1 MSEAEIGVSIVILG
15 IFLLVSH
22 AFGYV
27 FERLSQPRLIGEI
40 LAGVFLGPF
49 VLGKIAAPGFTFLFT
64 NPILGA
70 DKTGL
75 FLSLVYWLG
84 LLLLMFIS
92 GSEVQGLLATSNR
105 HETAWL
111 LGIGTPLPFAFVMI
125 IGLIGLIPMDSLI
138 GVHGTKMSTLLVLA
152 SAAAVTSIPV
162 ISRIFQDLGILHTRF
177 ASLILGTA
185 MLEDVGLWGVLALA
199 TALSDRH
206 STVAGGLIA
215 TNTYHVAVTV
225 AFIGFAMLV
234 VPRLLK
240 SIRRFDDSAVSHA
253 VSQHSLVTYAIAL
266 LCFFVGVA
274 AGLGVSTVFAAFLAG
289 YALINGIRDREKSA
303 LNGALQAI
311 KSVSF
316 GVFVPIYFAIVGYR
330 LSFGNDFSVGML
342 LTFLLGSTLIV
353 LMSVGLAAK
362 LAGFRGLDIIN
373 LAIVANARG
382 GPGIILASIAFDAGL
397 ISGALCT
404 TLVITAL
411 FTSQMAGWWLRFVL
425 RRGWPLL
432 STNPEEKA
440 ADFSLPAP
448 GRPLLTPDFDF
459 PRGQSRS

>member
-15 IFLLVSH
+15 VFLLASH
-22 AFGYV
+22 AFGYLA
-27 FERLSQPRLIGEI
+27 ERLSQPRLIGEI
-40 LAGVFLGPF
+40 LAGVVLGPF
-49 VLGKIAAPGFTFLFT
+49 VLGKIASPGFTFLFT
-64 NPILGA
+64 NPILGPN
-70 DKTGL
+70 KTGL
-75 FLSLVYWLG
+75 VLSFVYWLG

-92 GSEVQGLLATSNR
+92 GSEVQGLLSTSNR

-111 LGIGTPLPFAFVMI
+111 LGIGTPLPFAFIVI
-125 IGLIGLIPMDSLI
+125 IGLLGAIPMDSLI

-162 ISRIFQDLGILHTRF
+162 ISRIFKDLGILHTRF

-185 MLEDVGLWGVLALA
+185 MLEDVGLWGVLAIA
-199 TALSDRH
+199 TALSDR
-206 STVAGGLIA
+206 SSVVGGLIA
-215 TNTYHVAVTV
+215 SNTYHVAVTV
-225 AFIGFAMLV
+225 IYIGFAMLV

-240 SIRRFDDSAVSHA
+240 RIWRFDDCA
-253 VSQHSLVTYAIAL
+253 VSQHSLVAYAIAL

-289 YALINGIRDREKSA
+289 YALINVVRDREKSE
-303 LNGALQAI
+303 LNAALQAI
-311 KSVSF
+311 KSVAF

-330 LSFGNDFSVGML
+330 LSFGNDFSAGML

-362 LAGFRGLDIIN
+362 LAGFRGLDIVN
-373 LAIVANARG
+373 FAIVANARG
-382 GPGIILASIAFDAGL
+382 GPGIVLASIAFDAGL
-397 ISGALCT
+397 ISGAFCT

-411 FTSQMAGWWLRFVL
+411 FTSQMAGSWLRFVL

-432 STNPEEKA
+432 STNPDEKA
-440 ADFSLPAP
+440 ADVNLPAP
-448 GRPLLTPDFDF
+448 SRPLLIPEFDF
-459 PRGQSRS
+459 RKAKVEE

>member
-1 MSEAEIGVSIVILG
+1 MSESEIGVSIVILG
-15 IFLLVSH
+15 IFLLASH

-27 FERLSQPRLIGEI
+27 AERLSQPKLIGEI
-40 LAGVFLGPF
+40 LAGVVLGPF
-49 VLGKIAAPGFTFLFT
+49 VLAKVASPGFTFLFT

-75 FLSLVYWLG
+75 VLSLVYWLG

-92 GSEVQGLLATSNR
+92 GSEVQGLLSPSNR

-111 LGIGTPLPFAFVMI
+111 LGIGKLLPFAFVI
-125 IGLIGLIPMDSLI
+125 VIGLAGAIPMDLLI
-138 GVHGTKMSTLLVLA
+138 GSHGTKMSTLLVLA
-152 SAAAVTSIPV
+152 IAAAVTSIPV

-185 MLEDVGLWGVLALA
+185 MLEDVGLWGVLSIAIALA
-199 TALSDRH
+199 DHRS
-206 STVAGGLIA
+206 SVGSGVIA
-215 TNTYHVAVTV
+215 TNAYHVAVTV
-225 AFIGFAMLV
+225 GYVAFAMLV

-240 SIRRFDDSAVSHA
+240 TIRRFDANA
-253 VSQHSLVTYAIAL
+253 VSQHSLVAYAIAL

-289 YALINGIRDREKSA
+289 YALINGIRDTERSA
-303 LNGALQAI
+303 LNVGLQAI
-311 KSVSF
+311 KTVAF

-330 LSFGNDFSVGML
+330 LSFGNDFSGSML
-342 LTFLLGSTLIV
+342 LTFLLGSSLIV
-353 LMSVGLAAK
+353 LLFVGLAAK
-362 LAGFRGLDIIN
+362 LAGFRGLDIVN

-382 GPGIILASIAFDAGL
+382 GPGIVLASIAFDAGL

-411 FTSQMAGWWLRFVL
+411 FTSQLAGWWLRVVL

-440 ADFSLPAP
+440 ADFSLPALS
-448 GRPLLTPDFDF
+448 RPLLTPKFDF
-459 PRGQSRS
+459 PRGESRT

>member
-1 MSEAEIGVSIVILG
+1 MSEAEIGLSIVILG
-15 IFLLVSH
+15 IFLLAAH

-40 LAGVFLGPF
+40 LAGVVLGPF
-49 VLGKIAAPGFTFLFT
+49 VLGKIASPEFTLLFT

-75 FLSLVYWLG
+75 VLSLVYWLG

-92 GSEVQGLLATSNR
+92 GSEVQGLLSTSNR

-111 LGIGTPLPFAFVMI
+111 LGVGTPLPFSFVMI
-125 IGLIGLIPMDSLI
+125 IGLLGLIPMGSLI

-152 SAAAVTSIPV
+152 CAAAVTSIPV
-162 ISRIFQDLGILHTRF
+162 ISRIFQDLRILHTRF
-177 ASLILGTA
+177 ASLVLGTA
-185 MLEDVGLWGVLALA
+185 MLEDVGLWGVLAIA
-199 TALSDRH
+199 TALSDH
-206 STVAGGLIA
+206 KSSVADSLIA
-215 TNTYHVAVTV
+215 TNVYHVAVTV
-225 AFIGFAMLV
+225 GYVACALLV

-240 SIRRFDDSAVSHA
+240 KVRRFDASA

-274 AGLGVSTVFAAFLAG
+274 AGLGVSGVFAAFLAG
-289 YALINGIRDREKSA
+289 YALINGTRDREKSA
-303 LNGALQAI
+303 LNGSLQAI
-311 KSVSF
+311 KSVAF
-316 GVFVPIYFAIVGYR
+316 GVFIPVYFAIVGYR
-330 LSFGNDFSVGML
+330 LSFGHDFSIVML
-342 LTFLLGSTLIV
+342 LSFLLGSTLIV
-353 LMSVGLAAK
+353 LISVGLAAK

-373 LAIVANARG
+373 LAIVSNARG
-382 GPGIILASIAFDAGL
+382 GPGIVLASIAFDAGL

-404 TLVITAL
+404 TLVISAL

-440 ADFSLPAP
+440 ADVRLSPAS
-448 GRPLLTPDFDF
+448 RPLLTPEFEF
-459 PRGQSRS
+459 PQGESRG

>member
-64 NPILGA
+64 NPILGPN
-70 DKTGL
+70 KTGL
-75 FLSLVYWLG
+75 VISLIYWLG

-92 GSEVQGLLATSNR
+92 GSEVQGLLSTSNR

-111 LGIGTPLPFAFVMI
+111 LGIGTPLPFAFVMV
-125 IGLIGLIPMDSLI
+125 IGLIGLIPMDPLI
-138 GVHGTKMSTLLVLA
+138 GTHGTKLATLLVLA

-185 MLEDVGLWGVLALA
+185 MLEDVGLWGVLAIA
-199 TALSDRH
+199 TALSHR
-206 STVAGGLIA
+206 SAVADSLIA
-215 TNTYHVAVTV
+215 TNAYHVGITIAY
-225 AFIGFAMLV
+225 IGFAMLV

-240 SIRRFDDSAVSHA
+240 TIWRFDDTA
-253 VSQHSLVTYAIAL
+253 VSQHSLVTYAVAL
-266 LCFFVGVA
+266 LCFFVGAA

-303 LNGALQAI
+303 LNGALQSI
-311 KSVSF
+311 KAVAF

-330 LSFGNDFSVGML
+330 LSFGNDFSGSML
-342 LTFLLGSTLIV
+342 LTFLLGSSLIV

-362 LAGFRGLDIIN
+362 LAGFRGLDIVN

-382 GPGIILASIAFDAGL
+382 GPGIVLASIAFDAGL

-432 STNPEEKA
+432 STNPDEKA
-440 ADFSLPAP
+440 ADISLPAP
-448 GRPLLTPDFDF
+448 SRPLLRPEFDF
-459 PRGQSRS
+459 RQGESRSSLQ

>member
-15 IFLLVSH
+15 IFLLAAH

-40 LAGVFLGPF
+40 LAGVVLGPF
-49 VLGKIAAPGFTFLFT
+49 VLGKIASPEFTLLFT
-64 NPILGA
+64 HPILGA

-75 FLSLVYWLG
+75 VLSLVYWLG

-92 GSEVQGLLATSNR
+92 GSEVQGLLSTSNR

-111 LGIGTPLPFAFVMI
+111 LGVGTPLPFSFVMI
-125 IGLIGLIPMDSLI
+125 IGLIGLIPMGSLI

-152 SAAAVTSIPV
+152 IAAAVTSIPV

-185 MLEDVGLWGVLALA
+185 MLEDVGLWGVLSIAI
-199 TALSDRH
+199 ALSDH
-206 STVAGGLIA
+206 GSSVGDGLIA
-215 TNTYHVAVTV
+215 TNAYHIAVT
-225 AFIGFAMLV
+225 FGYIGFAMLV

-240 SIRRFDDSAVSHA
+240 KTRRFDDSAVSR
-253 VSQHSLVTYAIAL
+253 HSLVTYAIGL

-289 YALINGIRDREKSA
+289 YALINGIRDREKST
-303 LNGALQAI
+303 LNVALQAI
-311 KSVSF
+311 KAVAF

-330 LSFGNDFSVGML
+330 LSFGNDFSAGML
-342 LTFLLGSTLIV
+342 LSFLLGSSLIV
-353 LMSVGLAAK
+353 LLFVGLAAK
-362 LAGFRGLDIIN
+362 FAGFRGLDIIN

-382 GPGIILASIAFDAGL
+382 GPGIVLASIAFDAGL
-397 ISGALCT
+397 ISGAFCT
-404 TLVITAL
+404 TLVISAL
-411 FTSQMAGWWLRFVL
+411 FTSQMAGCWLRFVL

-432 STNPEEKA
+432 STNPEERA
-440 ADFSLPAP
+440 ADFSLSAP
-448 GRPLLTPDFDF
+448 SRHLLMPEFDF
-459 PRGQSRS
+459 QKVKVEE

>member
-1 MSEAEIGVSIVILG
+1 MSEAEIGISIVILG
-15 IFLLVSH
+15 TFLLAAH

-40 LAGVFLGPF
+40 LAGVVLGPF
-49 VLGKIAAPGFTFLFT
+49 VLGKIASPGFTFLFT

-75 FLSLVYWLG
+75 VLSLVYWLG

-92 GSEVQGLLATSNR
+92 GSEVQGLLSTSNR

-125 IGLIGLIPMDSLI
+125 IGLLGAIPMDSLI
-138 GVHGTKMSTLLVLA
+138 GVHGNKMSTLLVLA

-162 ISRIFQDLGILHTRF
+162 ISRIFKDLGILHTRF

-185 MLEDVGLWGVLALA
+185 MLEDVGLWGVLAIA
-199 TALSDRH
+199 TALSNR
-206 STVAGGLIA
+206 SSVVGGLIA
-215 TNTYHVAVTV
+215 SNTYHVAVTV
-225 AFIGFAMLV
+225 IYIGFAMLV

-240 SIRRFDDSAVSHA
+240 RIWRFDDSAVS
-253 VSQHSLVTYAIAL
+253 QHSLVASAIAL

-289 YALINGIRDREKSA
+289 YALINGVREKSE
-303 LNGALQAI
+303 LNAALQAI
-311 KSVSF
+311 KSVAF
-316 GVFVPIYFAIVGYR
+316 GVFVPTYFAIVGYR
-330 LSFGNDFSVGML
+330 LSFGNDFSAGML

-353 LMSVGLAAK
+353 LMAVGLAAK
-362 LAGFRGLDIIN
+362 LAGFRGLDIVN
-373 LAIVANARG
+373 LAIASNARG
-382 GPGIILASIAFDAGL
+382 GPGIVLATIAFDAGL

-404 TLVITAL
+404 TLVISAL

-440 ADFSLPAP
+440 ADFRLSPAS
-448 GRPLLTPDFDF
+448 RPLLTPEFDF
-459 PRGQSRS
+459 PQGESRG